1 METTPSLTDVEV
13 INNIPSTMST
23 ISQQQGKVT
32 PRRRIP
38 PKKQKRAA
46 PPVAPNSGTTGRET
60 SQIWD
65 HFSKFIAK
73 GGKCRAKCNYCT
85 KTFAADSVNGTTTL
99 WNHLTVKCLK
109 SPFKSDKWQTTLKPI
124 KRGWPEGG
132 STEKGVFNMDEIKRA
147 ITEFIIIDE
156 QPFRAVEGEGF
167 KKLMAKAF
175 PNFEVPSRV
184 TVARHCLRIY
194 QEEKEKLKELIK
206 NQRVCLTSDTWTSI
220 QNYTY
225 MVVTAHWID
234 DQWNLQKR
242 ILNFF
247 QTPDH
252 KGETIA
258 KGIEDCLLG
267 WGIENLFTVTLD
279 NATANDAA
287 IKSLKGRIEDWKG
300 VMFENQFL
308 HVRCN
313 AHILNLIVKEGLNEQ
328 IEPISHIRSA
338 IKYVRSSSSR
348 FATFKSVVEKVK
360 IDTRG
365 LVSLDVETRWNSTYT
380 MLDKALKFE
389 KAFARMYVDDQNY
402 QKQCR
407 EIGTTTKNPSTDD
420 WKNVKAFVKFLNI
433 FYQATL
439 KFSGSLYSTSHSFF
453 HDFFNLRNDI
463 IKYTKHDDLIL
474 VDMATR
480 MKSKMDK
487 YWGKFESMNMLLMV
501 AVVLDPRYKMQYV
514 EYILSIAYGSLMG
527 RLKSQDVRDVLNLLY
542 NHYNCSC
549 SEDPNENIEN
559 DDCVM
564 GESSDLLQSQW
575 EKHMNK
581 EGFAVKKSDLE
592 IYLKDDVVKINDF
605 NILSWW
611 KVSSCRYPIV
621 AKIARDILS
630 IPISTVASESAFS
643 TGGRILDSYRS
654 SLSPKTVEA
663 LICTQQWL
671 RSPSKECK
679 LEDILEE
686 VQKIDEIEEEYPNS
700 PLRID

>member
-1 METTPSLTDVEV
+1 METTPSVTDVE
-13 INNIPSTMST
+13 
-23 ISQQQGKVT
+23 
-32 PRRRIP
+32 
-38 PKKQKRAA
+38 KQKRAA

-73 GGKCRAKCNYCT
+73 G
-85 KTFAADSVNGTTTL
+85 
-99 WNHLTVKCLK
+99 VKCLK

-206 NQRVCLTSDTWTSI
+206 NQRICLTSDTWTSI

-279 NATANDAA
+279 NATSNDAA

-300 VMFENQFL
+300 
-308 HVRCN
+308 
-313 AHILNLIVKEGLNEQ
+313 GLDEQ

-338 IKYVRSSSSR
+338 IKFVRSSSSR
-348 FATFKSVVEKVK
+348 FATFKSVAEKVK

-420 WKNVKAFVKFLNI
+420 WKNVKAFVK
-433 FYQATL
+433 
-439 KFSGSLYSTSHSFF
+439 
-453 HDFFNLRNDI
+453 
-463 IKYTKHDDLIL
+463 
-474 VDMATR
+474 
-480 MKSKMDK
+480 
-487 YWGKFESMNMLLMV
+487 
-501 AVVLDPRYKMQYV
+501 
-514 EYILSIAYGSLMG
+514 
-527 RLKSQDVRDVLNLLY
+527 
-542 NHYNCSC
+542 
-549 SEDPNENIEN
+549 
-559 DDCVM
+559 
-564 GESSDLLQSQW
+564 
-575 EKHMNK
+575 
-581 EGFAVKKSDLE
+581 
-592 IYLKDDVVKINDF
+592 
-605 NILSWW
+605 
-611 KVSSCRYPIV
+611 YPIV

-643 TGGRILDSYRS
+643 IGGRILDSYRS

-663 LICTQQWL
+663 LICIQQWL

>member
-1 METTPSLTDVEV
+1 
-13 INNIPSTMST
+13 MST

-32 PRRRIP
+32 PRRCIP

-46 PPVAPNSGTTGRET
+46 PPVAPNSGTTGREIF
-60 SQIWD
+60 QIWD
-65 HFSKFIAK
+65 YFSKFIAK

-156 QPFRAVEGEGF
+156 QPFRVVEGEGF

-206 NQRVCLTSDTWTSI
+206 NQRVCLT
-220 QNYTY
+220 N
-225 MVVTAHWID
+225 
-234 DQWNLQKR
+234 
-242 ILNFF
+242 
-247 QTPDH
+247 H

-258 KGIEDCLLG
+258 KGIENRLLG
-267 WGIENLFTVTLD
+267 WGIENLFTATLD

-287 IKSLKGRIEDWKG
+287 IKILKGRIEDWKG

-308 HVRCN
+308 HGRCN
-313 AHILNLIVKEGLNEQ
+313 AHILNLIVKEGLDEQ
-328 IEPISHIRSA
+328 IEPISHRRSA

-365 LVSLDVETRWNSTYT
+365 FVSLDVETRWNSTYT

-389 KAFARMYVDDQNY
+389 NVFARMYVDDQNY

-439 KFSGSLYSTSHSFF
+439 KFSGSLYSTSDSFF
-453 HDFFNLRNDI
+453 HDFFNLQNDI

-487 YWGKFESMNMLLMV
+487 YWGKFESMNMLLSGCCCV
-501 AVVLDPRYKMQYV
+501 
-514 EYILSIAYGSLMG
+514 GS
-527 RLKSQDVRDVLNLLY
+527 
-542 NHYNCSC
+542 
-549 SEDPNENIEN
+549 
-559 DDCVM
+559 
-564 GESSDLLQSQW
+564 
-575 EKHMNK
+575 
-581 EGFAVKKSDLE
+581 
-592 IYLKDDVVKINDF
+592 
-605 NILSWW
+605 
-611 KVSSCRYPIV
+611 
-621 AKIARDILS
+621 
-630 IPISTVASESAFS
+630 
-643 TGGRILDSYRS
+643 
-654 SLSPKTVEA
+654 
-663 LICTQQWL
+663 
-671 RSPSKECK
+671 
-679 LEDILEE
+679 
-686 VQKIDEIEEEYPNS
+686 
-700 PLRID
+700 

>member
-1 METTPSLTDVEV
+1 
-13 INNIPSTMST
+13 MST

-32 PRRRIP
+32 PHRRIP

-46 PPVAPNSGTTGRET
+46 PPVTPNSGTTGRET

-206 NQRVCLTSDTWTSI
+206 NQR
-220 QNYTY
+220 
-225 MVVTAHWID
+225 
-234 DQWNLQKR
+234 
-242 ILNFF
+242 
-247 QTPDH
+247 
-252 KGETIA
+252 ETIA
-258 KGIEDCLLG
+258 KWIEDCLLG

-313 AHILNLIVKEGLNEQ
+313 AHILNLIVKEGLDEQ

-389 KAFARMYVDDQNY
+389 KAFTRMYVDDQNY

-407 EIGTTTKNPSTDD
+407 EISTTTKNPSTDD

-559 DDCVM
+559 DNCVM

-581 EGFAVKKSDLE
+581 EGFVVKKSDLE

-611 KVSSCRYPIV
+611 KVSSSRYPIV
-621 AKIARDILS
+621 VKIARDILS

-686 VQKIDEIEEEYPNS
+686 VQKIDEIEEEYPDS

>member
-1 METTPSLTDVEV
+1 
-13 INNIPSTMST
+13 MST

-46 PPVAPNSGTTGRET
+46 PPVAPNSRTTGRET

-132 STEKGVFNMDEIKRA
+132 SIEKRVFNMDEIKRA

-156 QPFRAVEGEGF
+156 QPFRAIEGEGF
-167 KKLMAKAF
+167 KKLMAKSF
-175 PNFEVPSRV
+175 PNFDVPSRV

-206 NQRVCLTSDTWTSI
+206 NQRVCLTS
-220 QNYTY
+220 
-225 MVVTAHWID
+225 
-234 DQWNLQKR
+234 
-242 ILNFF
+242 
-247 QTPDH
+247 
-252 KGETIA
+252 
-258 KGIEDCLLG
+258 

-287 IKSLKGRIEDWKG
+287 IKSLKRRIEDWKG

-313 AHILNLIVKEGLNEQ
+313 AHILNLIVKEGLDEQ
-328 IEPISHIRSA
+328 IEPVSHIRSA

-365 LVSLDVETRWNSTYT
+365 LVSLDIETRWNSTYT

-389 KAFARMYVDDQNY
+389 KTFTRMYVDDQNY

-407 EIGTTTKNPSTDD
+407 EISTTTKNPSTDD
-420 WKNVKAFVKFLNI
+420 WKNVKAFVKVLNI
-433 FYQATL
+433 FYQ
-439 KFSGSLYSTSHSFF
+439 
-453 HDFFNLRNDI
+453 
-463 IKYTKHDDLIL
+463 
-474 VDMATR
+474 
-480 MKSKMDK
+480 
-487 YWGKFESMNMLLMV
+487 
-501 AVVLDPRYKMQYV
+501 
-514 EYILSIAYGSLMG
+514 
-527 RLKSQDVRDVLNLLY
+527 
-542 NHYNCSC
+542 
-549 SEDPNENIEN
+549 
-559 DDCVM
+559 
-564 GESSDLLQSQW
+564 
-575 EKHMNK
+575 
-581 EGFAVKKSDLE
+581 
-592 IYLKDDVVKINDF
+592 
-605 NILSWW
+605 
-611 KVSSCRYPIV
+611 
-621 AKIARDILS
+621 
-630 IPISTVASESAFS
+630 SAFS
-643 TGGRILDSYRS
+643 TGGQILDSYRS
-654 SLSPKTVEA
+654 SLSPKMIEV

-679 LEDILEE
+679 LEDVLEE
-686 VQKIDEIEEEYPNS
+686 VQKIDEIEEVLSEYPDS